1 MEQAPERGFGKT
13 MKHKV
18 TNDKEFMSEINKL
31 DKDTDFLVD
40 NKKVVFVVITVMTL
54 LACWLAY
61 A

>member
-1 MEQAPERGFGKT
+1 

-18 TNDKEFMSEINKL
+18 TSDKEFMSEIKKL

-54 LACWLAY
+54 VVCWLAY

>member
-1 MEQAPERGFGKT
+1 